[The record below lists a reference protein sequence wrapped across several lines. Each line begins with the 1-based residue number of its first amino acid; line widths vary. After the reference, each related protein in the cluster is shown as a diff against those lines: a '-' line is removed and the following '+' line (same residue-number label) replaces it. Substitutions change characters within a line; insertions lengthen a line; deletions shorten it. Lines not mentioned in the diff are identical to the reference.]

1 MKTIEL
7 IMQKYNGM
15 ADTLCISPDIPDF
28 MLEPQIDKLVQI
40 GQDLYLCGNLA
51 TEDQACAWI
60 HKQLAMVKFTKNIV
74 LLEFVSNFKE
84 ITSAWLCEP
93 LSSLVGKIY
102 EFGDVSIYF
111 GENGKLF
118 WYLTSKGVN
127 TKSPLNRTKM
137 DILIGHYYD
146 CPKIIDQVAIDR
158 IISKHYKS

>member
-7 IMQKYNGM
+7 IMKKYNGT

-51 TEDQACAWI
+51 TEEQACEWI
-60 HKQLAMVKFTKNIV
+60 HKQLAMVKFKKNKV

-84 ITSAWLCEP
+84 ITSDWLCEP
-93 LSSLVGKIY
+93 LSSLVGKTY
-102 EFGDVSIYF
+102 EFGDISIYF

-118 WYLTSKGVN
+118 WYLTSKGAN
-127 TKSPLNRTKM
+127 TQSLLNRSKM
-137 DILIGHYYD
+137 EILIGHHYD
-146 CPKIIDQVAIDR
+146 SPKKIDQVAIDR